1 MRHSDV
7 DVMCNFESKW
17 NKISELI
24 LSKIIDQEISKYYQK
39 ILQASVQDMENRKIS
54 FLEKLRIQIENLKEV
69 LSMNTAELQTKLGD
83 VATKLY
89 KKEGSPRQLME
100 SILVRNNVLR

>member
-24 LSKIIDQEISKYYQK
+24 LSKITDQEISKYYQK

-83 VATKLY
+83 AATKLY

>member
-1 MRHSDV
+1 MRHCDV
-7 DVMCNFESKW
+7 DVMCNYESKW

-24 LSKIIDQEISKYYQK
+24 LSKITDQEIRNYYEK
-39 ILQASVQDMENRKIS
+39 ILQASVQDMENCKRS

-100 SILVRNNVLR
+100 LILVRNNVLR

>member
-24 LSKIIDQEISKYYQK
+24 LSKITDQEISKYYQK